1 MPLPCLCNFDVFVS
15 SQCGSELLSSVD
27 NFAVLQLD
35 VVWCYQALE
44 ALGCLQDGRT
54 RLQRAEEAF
63 HRCYGERR
71 QRLLRIQVEGRTHHN
86 TPMKNDRKV
95 F

>member
-1 MPLPCLCNFDVFVS
+1 MTLRDLTLSSQSVC

-27 NFAVLQLD
+27 NYAVLQLD

-44 ALGCLQDGRT
+44 ALGCLQDGRA

-63 HRCYGERR
+63 HRCYGEMR
-71 QRLLRIQVEGRTHHN
+71 QRLLRIQVLLEALAHGHLNKRQ
-86 TPMKNDRKV
+86 
-95 F
+95 

>member
-1 MPLPCLCNFDVFVS
+1 M
-15 SQCGSELLSSVD
+15 
-27 NFAVLQLD
+27 LQLD

-54 RLQRAEEAF
+54 RLQLAEEAF

-71 QRLLRIQVEGRTHHN
+71 QRLIRIQVLTWRRDHN
-86 TPMKNDRKV
+86 LIKYQ
-95 F
+95 